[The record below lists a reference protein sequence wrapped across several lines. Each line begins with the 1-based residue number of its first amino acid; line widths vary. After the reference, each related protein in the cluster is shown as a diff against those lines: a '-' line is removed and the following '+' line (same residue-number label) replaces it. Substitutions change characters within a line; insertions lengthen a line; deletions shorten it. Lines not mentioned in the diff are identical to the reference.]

1 MALAIVHMKSRKQ
14 IAVVHPWTAVEW
26 HEWLD
31 ERDQGVGGA
40 IILLC
45 DEKGNQYV
53 VPADRIEFV
62 MVPLTEEK

>member
-14 IAVVHPWTAVEW
+14 IAVMHPWTAGEW
-26 HEWLD
+26 RGWLQRRSRA
-31 ERDQGVGGA
+31 ETALMV
-40 IILLC
+40 C

-53 VPADRIEFV
+53 ILVYEVEFV